1 MTVADRERRQYRL
14 EVFKAATTF
23 FSSVII
29 AVAGILITVLYGSKE
44 VKIAERQAD
53 AQIAIARNKELA
65 TLAPSLGSANA
76 DTRKFGAI
84 SLALYGGDAVPLLI
98 ALLGDDEQPVRNA
111 AVSSLAIIGHNTI
124 GDLTKTYLDRRNHAN
139 LRAGALYALGTM
151 RAPNAHDLAVAA
163 LENRQEDPVVRK
175 DAAQVMGFLKAE
187 HATAK
192 LLSVLHTSQAKDP
205 ALTSAIVFALGEI
218 RQVPLTEEFV
228 RMLEHPH
235 EDVRYETVWAL
246 GKIGGEQV
254 LSLLNR
260 AAASDGSE
268 RVRQAATEAVAWMQL
283 TN

>member
-1 MTVADRERRQYRL
+1 MTDDDRERRQHRL

-23 FSSVII
+23 FSSVVI

-53 AQIAIARNKELA
+53 AQIAIARNKELG
-65 TLAPSLGSANA
+65 TLAPSLGSPNA

-84 SLALYGGDAVPLLI
+84 SLALYGGDAVPLL
-98 ALLGDDEQPVRNA
+98 
-111 AVSSLAIIGHNTI
+111 AIIGHSTI
-124 GDLTKTYLDRRNHAN
+124 GDLTKTFLNRRNHAN

-151 RAPNAHDLAVAA
+151 RAPNAYELAVAA

-187 HATAK
+187 HATAQ

-205 ALTSAIVFALGEI
+205 ALTTAIVFALGEI
-218 RQVPLTEEFV
+218 RRVPLTEEFV

-235 EDVRYETVWAL
+235 EDVRYAMVWAL

-268 RVRQAATEAVAWMQL
+268 RVRQAATEAVAWVHL